1 MIKKIFFIF
10 SLALI
15 SFSFSLHQT
24 TAQIISD
31 PVAGL
36 DATANTVTAFQDQV
50 KSYDSNANF
59 LATKAGVIISVVLS
73 LVGVIFLIL
82 MIYAGILWMT
92 ASGNE
97 QQISKAKSLLINT
110 IIGIIIVFSAYALTT
125 FIGNNLLQ

>member
-10 SLALI
+10 GLAFISLGFSVNQAL
-15 SFSFSLHQT
+15 
-24 TAQIISD
+24 AQIISD

-36 DATANTVTAFQDQV
+36 DATANTVTAFSDQV
-50 KSYDSNANF
+50 KSYDSKTNF
-59 LATKAGVIISVVLS
+59 LATKAGLIISVVLS

-97 QQISKAKSLLINT
+97 QQISKAKGLLVNA
-110 IIGIIIVFSAYALTT
+110 IIGLIVVLSAYALTN
-125 FIGNNLLQ
+125 FLGDYLL